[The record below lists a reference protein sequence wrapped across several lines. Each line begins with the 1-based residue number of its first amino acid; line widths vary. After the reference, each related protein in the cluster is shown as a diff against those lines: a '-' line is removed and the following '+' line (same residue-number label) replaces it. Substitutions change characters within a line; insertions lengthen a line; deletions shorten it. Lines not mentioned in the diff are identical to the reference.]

1 MLLKIAQKLPSNW
14 ASLAKKY
21 VAKTLQKSPNLVALV
36 LVGLSATDSGPAIE
50 IDLCSWEQR
59 ATTRLYDFE
68 ASSLFFQSKRTE
80 DIYKIT
86 NEHSCILLC
95 RILWPS
101 FHTSTLSNGNTFI
114 QWLWIQDGEDTRLTF
129 LLLLVRPKPCMPTDG
144 ELWLQI
150 FSLSLSFSRILS
162 FSLSLSL
169 SFSHFV
175 SHFELQ
181 QAFST
186 KASRR
191 RRRHWKEF
199 VSWILMRKLG
209 FFQMYFPTLPSN
221 VNHLNKRLGMELL
234 SGVHNGAFYAVG

>member
-95 RILWPS
+95 RIL
-101 FHTSTLSNGNTFI
+101 
-114 QWLWIQDGEDTRLTF
+114 
-129 LLLLVRPKPCMPTDG
+129 
-144 ELWLQI
+144 
-150 FSLSLSFSRILS
+150 
-162 FSLSLSL
+162 
-169 SFSHFV
+169 
-175 SHFELQ
+175 
-181 QAFST
+181 
-186 KASRR
+186 
-191 RRRHWKEF
+191 
-199 VSWILMRKLG
+199 
-209 FFQMYFPTLPSN
+209 
-221 VNHLNKRLGMELL
+221 
-234 SGVHNGAFYAVG
+234 